1 MNLVLTSKKA
11 SKVNTGY
18 SRLIQV
24 LFVIAA
30 LLIGG
35 LTPPAYAANNTKSV
49 SIYFSSK
56 SATVSASNYFKLSD
70 IVDQIVASSG
80 TSVMVNVVGFTRSKG
95 ATALDRSY
103 VTKRVNNVIAD
114 LKELDLTATITK
126 STNGRVNSNGPEAR
140 KVVVTFK
147 WVTGAVIP
155 SPTPSPTATPTILQS
170 PSNLVVTPSDRALS
184 ITFTPPI
191 NSSAKNYVIRYEYQL
206 NNSLSWINANTA
218 FSPIIIPNL
227 TNNTNY
233 SVQVRAVSSAGAGL
247 ASYSVNGTPVNTIPS
262 APTNLSVVSGFG
274 QITINFTPGFNGGS
288 PITGYEY
295 TLNNGS
301 TWSAFTPNI
310 FSSPAVITGLTGGTN
325 YNQIKIR
332 AVNANGKGSE
342 SSTLS
347 GTPLVA
353 VPSAPTNLS
362 VTPGDGQL
370 KISFTPASANGATI
384 LRYEYSLDG
393 GVNFQQF
400 STNYLTSPVVISG
413 LTNRALYTSIKIRA
427 VSTIGNG
434 AASATVSGTPSRV
447 ATAPTILSVTPGDKQ
462 LVVAFTPGSDF
473 GVSISNYEFSLD
485 GGINWRALSPADGT
499 SPITISGLTNG
510 VTYSALRLRAI
521 NNIGAGDR
529 SELFSGTPA
538 AAATAPSAPLIITLL
553 PGNGKVGLT
562 LSTTVSNGGS
572 ALLRYEFSLNNG
584 TTWNNLALPLSGNTV
599 EITGLTNG
607 TAYSQVRLRSVNAV
621 GTSSSTSVPSFTPN
635 P

>member
-1 MNLVLTSKKA
+1 MNLVLTLKKA
-11 SKVNTGY
+11 SKVNSGI
-18 SRLIQV
+18 SRSTPV
-24 LFVIAA
+24 LVVIAG
-30 LLIGG
+30 LVIGG

-70 IVDQIVASSG
+70 IVDQIVTSSG
-80 TSVMVNVVGFTRSKG
+80 TSVTVNVVGFTRSKG

-103 VTKRVNNVIAD
+103 ATKRVNNVIAD

-126 STNGRVNSNGPEAR
+126 STNGRVNSNGSEAR

-147 WVTGAVIP
+147 WVTGGA
-155 SPTPSPTATPTILQS
+155 TPSPTATPTILQS

-247 ASYSVNGTPVNTIPS
+247 ASLSVNGTPVNTIPS

-332 AVNANGKGSE
+332 AVNANGKGNE

-584 TTWNNLALPLSGNTV
+584 TTWNNLALPLSGNIV

>member
-11 SKVNTGY
+11 SEVNTGY

-70 IVDQIVASSG
+70 IVDQIAASSG

-103 VTKRVNNVIAD
+103 ATKRVNNVIAD
-114 LKELDLTATITK
+114 LKELDLTATFTK
-126 STNGRVNSNGPEAR
+126 NTNGRVNSNGSEAR

-147 WVTGAVIP
+147 WVTGAVRP
-155 SPTPSPTATPTILQS
+155 SPTPSPTATPTILQA
-170 PSNLVVTPSDRALS
+170 PTNLFVIPSDRTLS

-191 NSSAKNYVIRYEYQL
+191 NSSATNYVIRYEYQL

-233 SVQVRAVSSAGAGL
+233 SVQVRAVSSLGNGL
-247 ASYSVNGTPVNTIPS
+247 ASLSANGTPVNTIPS

-301 TWSAFTPNI
+301 TWNAFTPNI

-447 ATAPTILSVTPGDKQ
+447 ATAPTILTVTPGDKQ

-529 SELFSGTPA
+529 SELFSGTP
-538 AAATAPSAPLIITLL
+538 TAPATSPDAPLIISLL
-553 PGNGKVGLT
+553 PGNQKVALT
-562 LSTTVSNGGS
+562 LSAATSTGGS

-584 TTWNNLALPLSGNTV
+584 TTWSNLALPVAGNIV

-607 TAYSQVRLRSVNAV
+607 TSYSQVRLRSVNAV
-621 GTSSSTSVPSFTPN
+621 GTSSSTTVPSFTPN